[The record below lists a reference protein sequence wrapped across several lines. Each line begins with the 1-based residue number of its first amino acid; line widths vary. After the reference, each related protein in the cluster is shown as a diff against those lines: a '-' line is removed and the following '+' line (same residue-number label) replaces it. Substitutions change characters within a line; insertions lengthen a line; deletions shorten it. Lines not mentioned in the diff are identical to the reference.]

1 MAVPKPLRFIIK
13 RHSTRPYMELYVKQA
28 DGTAFDF
35 TGAIGVKFSM
45 KDEDGVLKIDGAT
58 AEFADADPTL
68 GKLQYKWST
77 ADTNTEGN
85 YCAEFDVQY
94 AASEELTVP
103 IDGDIRVKIYEDVN
117 DA

>member
-13 RHSTRPYMELYVKQA
+13 RHATRPYVELIVKQK

-35 TGAIGVKFSM
+35 TGATSVKFSM
-45 KDEDGVLKIDGAT
+45 KNEEGTLVIDSAA
-58 AEFADADPTL
+58 AEFKDADPTL
-68 GKLQYKWST
+68 GRLQYKWAS
-77 ADTNTEGN
+77 ADTAVEGEF
-85 YCAEFDVQY
+85 CAEFDVLY
-94 AASEELTVP
+94 PASNNMALP